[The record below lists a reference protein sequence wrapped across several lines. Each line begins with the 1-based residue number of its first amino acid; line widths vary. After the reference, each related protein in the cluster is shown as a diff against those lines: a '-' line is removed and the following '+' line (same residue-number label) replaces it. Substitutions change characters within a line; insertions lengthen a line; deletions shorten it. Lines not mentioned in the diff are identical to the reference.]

1 MPWLLGALILGG
13 SPAAVRAQAAPDSTA
28 VERYQAMLVG
38 LRDAVDRVSA
48 RANEF
53 RRDLKTI
60 GETTVLSRAARLDET
75 CRATRTALAD
85 ARSQLAAARL
95 APHQASARDSLVTAI
110 GRLTASLQQ
119 DCERGLGPA
128 GRQHHSPLTAATA
141 VLVHARLWTEGGVF
155 LSTIPHCVEKARN
168 AFGGSRLALHTLCT
182 SSV

>member
-1 MPWLLGALILGG
+1 MRMPLLLGALILGG

-28 VERYQAMLVG
+28 VARYQAMLVG

-95 APHQASARDSLVTAI
+95 PPHQASTRDSLVTAI

-128 GRQHHSPLTAATA
+128 GPGSRADTLRAWGPHRTA
-141 VLVHARLWTEGGVF
+141 VLAQVVTAYHGAAARF
-155 LSTIPHCVEKARN
+155 AR
-168 AFGGSRLALHTLCT
+168 RLGADITRR
-182 SSV
+182 